1 MSASVGFR
9 RNHALLNRLR
19 GLLASTARS
28 LRLVAAV
35 ISHISTFRRLLLVG
49 SLLVQITTD
58 VSTFRRVL
66 LVGSLLVQI
75 TTDIST
81 FCRVLLVGSIT
92 TDVPSFCR
100 SLLVG
105 SVQVWPAHGTM
116 FAA

>member
-1 MSASVGFR
+1 MRASVGFR
-9 RNHALLNRLR
+9 RNDALLNRLR

-58 VSTFRRVL
+58 
-66 LVGSLLVQI
+66 
-75 TTDIST
+75 IST

-100 SLLVG
+100 SLLVR
-105 SVQVWPAHGTM
+105 SVQVWPAQGTM